1 MSSLHAARGTAVRV
15 LLAAALA
22 ASAIAVAAEYP
33 SRPIRV
39 VIPYPPGGGIDIP
52 IRALAPML
60 AERLGQPL
68 VLDNRAGAT
77 GIIGTE
83 LVARSVPDGYTLLMH
98 SVAGLAL
105 VPNMGTPLPYD
116 PLQDFAP
123 VTQATSA
130 PYMLVVHPKVP
141 AASVTQLIAYAK
153 TRPGE
158 LNYSSSGNGSATH
171 LAGLL
176 FCSMAGVRMIH
187 VPYKGAGPATAD
199 VLAGHIQTRFSAIPA
214 ALPHMKAGR
223 LRALA
228 VTSSGRFH
236 LLPELPA
243 MAETLPGFAV
253 DSWSAVLAPART
265 PAAVVRKLNAEFVG
279 ALRAPEVKA
288 LLEANGTEAVGS
300 SPERLGEL
308 MRSELKRW
316 APIVKAA
323 VAAGG

>member
-1 MSSLHAARGTAVRV
+1 MTRSRHICVLSVFLAVALSGPAAG
-15 LLAAALA
+15 
-22 ASAIAVAAEYP
+22 AAEYP
-33 SRPIRV
+33 SRPIRI

-77 GIIGTE
+77 GVIGTE

-105 VPNMGTPLPYD
+105 VPSLGTPLPYD
-116 PLQDFAP
+116 PLRDFAP
-123 VTQATSA
+123 VTQVTSS
-130 PYMLVVHPKVP
+130 PYMLVVHPKIP
-141 AASVTQLIAYAK
+141 ATSVTQLIAYAK
-153 TRPGE
+153 ARPGE

-176 FCSMAGVRMIH
+176 FCSMAGVRMVH

-199 VLAGHIQTRFSAIPA
+199 VLAGHIQTRFSAIPP
-214 ALPHMKAGR
+214 ALPHMKTGR

-228 VTSSGRFH
+228 VTGAARFH
-236 LLPELPA
+236 LLPDLPS
-243 MAETLPGFAV
+243 MAETLPGFDVVA
-253 DSWSAVLAPART
+253 WSAVVAPAGT
-265 PAAVVRKLNAEFVG
+265 PVAVIRKLNTEFVG

-288 LLEANGTEAVGS
+288 LLEANGTEGVGS
-300 SPERLGEL
+300 SPERLAEL

-316 APIVKAA
+316 GPIVKAA
-323 VAAGG
+323 GIAAARD